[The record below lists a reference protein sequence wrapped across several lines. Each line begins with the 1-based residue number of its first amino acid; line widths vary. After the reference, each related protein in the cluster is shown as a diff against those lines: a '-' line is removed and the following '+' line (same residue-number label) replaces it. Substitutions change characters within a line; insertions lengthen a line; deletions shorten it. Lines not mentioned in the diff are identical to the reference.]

1 MLLFSRYT
9 YWTGAMVALA
19 VALAVAGR
27 AGALDPVQGVF
38 LRAASPIE
46 SGLDAAFGPVAR
58 FFDDVGDLAR
68 LRAENRRLLGEN
80 ETLRNENAALRADT
94 RQLGELEE
102 ALGIVAA
109 DPSAERLPAG
119 VLSRIRGPL
128 TRELRIDK
136 GSGDGV
142 REGNPVLSVRGTLI
156 GTVTRALP
164 GASFVRL
171 VADSR
176 SSVAAQVLGAS
187 ADGVVRGDGE
197 GLSFDLAE
205 GDVNAGDAI
214 VTSGLG
220 GAYPPDIPI
229 GEVVEVRGDAQDP
242 FPTVR
247 LETAV
252 RIATTRTV
260 LVMISFAP
268 DRFGLGE

>member
-1 MLLFSRYT
+1 M
-9 YWTGAMVALA
+9 
-19 VALAVAGR
+19 
-27 AGALDPVQGVF
+27 QGVF

-109 DPSAERLPAG
+109 DPSASACPRACSAASAG
-119 VLSRIRGPL
+119 RSRANCA
-128 TRELRIDK
+128 
-136 GSGDGV
+136 S
-142 REGNPVLSVRGTLI
+142 
-156 GTVTRALP
+156 TRAP
-164 GASFVRL
+164 ATACARATPCSPCAAPSSARSRAPCRGASFVRL

-187 ADGVVRGDGE
+187 ADGRVRGDGAS
-197 GLSFDLAE
+197 LTFDLAE

-220 GAYPPDIPI
+220 GAYRPTFPI
-229 GEVVEVRGDAQDP
+229 GEVIEVRGDAQDP

-252 RIATTRTV
+252 RIATTRARC
-260 LVMISFAP
+260 SS
-268 DRFGLGE
+268 